1 MRSINAWPART
12 GSASVEGRTMTPRSI
27 RSPLEKAWN
36 ALFYLL
42 CGLILLFLVGPILV
56 IIPLSFNA
64 EPYFTF
70 TPGMLRL
77 QSDAFSLRWYQA
89 FFNDEGWLLA
99 VRNSFLVGIAATVLA
114 TCLGTLAA
122 LGLNRN
128 LPARG
133 LVLSIIL
140 APMIVPIIVLAAGTY
155 FIFAKLRLVDSY
167 LGLILAHATLGVPF
181 VVVTVSAS
189 LVNFDRSLA
198 RAGAILGAGPLMVF
212 RKITLPLIAPGVLS
226 GAALAFVTSFDEAV
240 VTLFLSPSPAY
251 YTVPRRMW
259 SGLREQI
266 SPTIL
271 AVATMWIMLSIV
283 LMLIVAML
291 RKGRQSKRSDRVVL

>member
-1 MRSINAWPART
+1 MTTRRTRPSI
-12 GSASVEGRTMTPRSI
+12 
-27 RSPLEKAWN
+27 EKSWN

-56 IIPLSFNA
+56 IMPLSFNA

-70 TPGMLRL
+70 TPGMLQLRPE
-77 QSDAFSLRWYQA
+77 AFSLRWYDA
-89 FFNDEGWLLA
+89 FLNDAGWLRA
-99 VRNSFLVGIAATVLA
+99 VRNSVLVGILATALA

-122 LGLNRN
+122 LGLNKHI
-128 LPARG
+128 PARG
-133 LVLSIIL
+133 LVMSLIL

-155 FIFAKLRLVDSY
+155 FVFAKIGLVDSY
-167 LGLILAHATLGVPF
+167 LGLILAHATLGAPF
-181 VVVTVSAS
+181 VVVTVTAS
-189 LVNFDRSLA
+189 LANFDRSLE
-198 RAGAILGAGPLMVF
+198 RAAANLGAHPLMVF
-212 RKITLPLIAPGVLS
+212 RRITLPLIAPGVLS

-240 VTLFLSPSPAY
+240 ITLFLSPSPEY

-271 AVATMWIMLSIV
+271 AVATMWIALSIV
-283 LMLIVAML
+283 LMSTFALL
-291 RKGRQSKRSDRVVL
+291 REKSARGS

>member
-1 MRSINAWPART
+1 MATA
-12 GSASVEGRTMTPRSI
+12 
-27 RSPLEKAWN
+27 RSPIEAIWN
-36 ALFYLL
+36 TAFYVLS
-42 CGLILLFLVGPILV
+42 GSILLFLIGPILI

-77 QSDAFSLRWYQA
+77 QPEAFSLRWYEA
-89 FFNDEGWLLA
+89 FLNDEGWLLA
-99 VRNSFLVGIAATVLA
+99 VRNSFFVGILA
-114 TCLGTLAA
+114 TALATGLGVLAA
-122 LGLNRN
+122 LGLNKPVPMRSFIVS
-128 LPARG
+128 L
-133 LVLSIIL
+133 IL

-155 FIFAKLRLVDSY
+155 FVFAKLGLVDSY
-167 LGLILAHATLGVPF
+167 LGLILAHATLGIPF

-189 LVNFDRSLA
+189 LASFDQSLV
-198 RAGAILGAGPLMVF
+198 RAGAILGANPFMVF
-212 RKITLPLIAPGVLS
+212 RRVTLPLIAPGVLS

-240 VTLFLSPSPAY
+240 ITLFLSPSPAY

-271 AVATMWIMLSIV
+271 AVATLWIVLSIV
-283 LMLIVAML
+283 LMVVVAAL
-291 RKGRQSKRSDRVVL
+291 RGNAVARRPRNVAA